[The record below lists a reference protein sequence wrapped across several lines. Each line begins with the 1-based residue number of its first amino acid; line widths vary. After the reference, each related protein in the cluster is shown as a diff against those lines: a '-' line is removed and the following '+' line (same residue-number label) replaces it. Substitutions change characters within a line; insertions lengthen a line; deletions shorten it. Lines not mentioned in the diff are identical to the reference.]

1 VVVEVEGIDV
11 VAGLKSMLVSAVS
24 VIVLNIENL
33 VNADADADAVT
44 RNAEASAVDMHNI

>member
-33 VNADADADAVT
+33 VNADADAVT